1 MPTVMIPTEF
11 VNVDNIP
18 LSLNGKV
25 DRKALVRNFKRKLS
39 SKDSII
45 IDQQNSKKIKS
56 IQKLKKDDRDYENC
70 LG

>member
-1 MPTVMIPTEF
+1 MIPTEF

-45 IDQQNSKKIKS
+45 IDQQNSKNKS

-70 LG
+70 FG